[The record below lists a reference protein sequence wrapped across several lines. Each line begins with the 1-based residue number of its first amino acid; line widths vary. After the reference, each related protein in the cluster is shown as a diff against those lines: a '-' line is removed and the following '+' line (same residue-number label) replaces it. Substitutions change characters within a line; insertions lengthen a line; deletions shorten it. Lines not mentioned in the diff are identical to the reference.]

1 MAAILTNGVLKI
13 PHRAHLSAAVGAGA
27 LQGLWEH
34 KGSRC
39 TPANAA
45 HSPPRRSPAPARVSP
60 RSGQTAKLTLSQLI
74 NRLLPQRAPVWH
86 ERLRRPAFRGRPRR
100 HLTTSPPQLRHTPVT
115 AEITPAAP
123 RSISPHPLRSRSIFR
138 VTLGLRNGGPRYG
151 RCIVT
156 PRYTPMP
163 QTHQRQVRPTSLT
176 SVQHFQHLQKNR
188 REKLHAGGPGPV
200 GGNSRPSALA
210 VLRLMTRSY
219 LIGCCTGRSEG
230 FSPLRMRST

>member
-1 MAAILTNGVLKI
+1 M
-13 PHRAHLSAAVGAGA
+13 
-27 LQGLWEH
+27 
-34 KGSRC
+34 
-39 TPANAA
+39 
-45 HSPPRRSPAPARVSP
+45 
-60 RSGQTAKLTLSQLI
+60 
-74 NRLLPQRAPVWH
+74 PVRY

-176 SVQHFQHLQKNR
+176 SVQHFQHPQKNR
-188 REKLHAGGPGPV
+188 REKLHAGGPE
-200 GGNSRPSALA
+200 
-210 VLRLMTRSY
+210 
-219 LIGCCTGRSEG
+219 TGML
-230 FSPLRMRST
+230 FHLPLRRRAVFVGLPIMAIFVAAIGFWAKHARSRARRTSPFPYVTPPSPSRASGAAADVNWMLMAMMCPFHAGFLRSAAGLASG

>member
-1 MAAILTNGVLKI
+1 M
-13 PHRAHLSAAVGAGA
+13 
-27 LQGLWEH
+27 
-34 KGSRC
+34 
-39 TPANAA
+39 
-45 HSPPRRSPAPARVSP
+45 
-60 RSGQTAKLTLSQLI
+60 
-74 NRLLPQRAPVWH
+74 PVRY

-176 SVQHFQHLQKNR
+176 SVQHFQHPQKNR